1 VKILL
6 VVATRTEI
14 NPLLKKA
21 NPYTTPEGGIINC
34 TLNSLEIDVLITGIG
49 ILHSTYYLTRQLTAN
64 SYDLVVNAGIAGSYE
79 TDLGIGS
86 VIHVTE
92 EVIGDIGFEEDG
104 QFYDFLEKG
113 LLDKDKFPLKDG
125 MLVNPSPPDIPDLNS
140 LSRVRGMTTE
150 ILHTDPEI
158 IQQKK
163 DKYCVE
169 IESMEGA
176 AVFFVCMLE
185 NVPFFE
191 IRSISNYVGE
201 SDRQKW
207 NIPLAVDNLNGI
219 LLKIFNGIE

>member
-1 VKILL
+1 MKILL

-14 NPLLKKA
+14 NPLLKKV
-21 NPYTTPEGGIINC
+21 NSPIKSERGIINC
-34 TLNSLEIDVLITGIG
+34 TLNSLEIDILITGIG

-92 EVIGDIGFEEDG
+92 EVIGDIGIEEDG
-104 QFYDFLEKG
+104 QFYDLLEKG

-125 MLVNPSPPDIPDLNS
+125 ILVNPSPPDISNLNS

-163 DKYCVE
+163 DF
-169 IESMEGA
+169 IT
-176 AVFFVCMLE
+176 
-185 NVPFFE
+185 
-191 IRSISNYVGE
+191 NYLRMIVSLPE
-201 SDRQKW
+201 K
-207 NIPLAVDNLNGI
+207 
-219 LLKIFNGIE
+219 